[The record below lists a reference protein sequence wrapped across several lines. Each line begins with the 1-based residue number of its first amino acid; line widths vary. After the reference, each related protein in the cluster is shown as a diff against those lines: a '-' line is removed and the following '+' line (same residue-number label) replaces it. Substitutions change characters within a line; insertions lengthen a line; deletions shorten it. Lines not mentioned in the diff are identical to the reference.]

1 MGSYFKKYICL
12 LLILVMLASC
22 SPKEGS
28 NSNTTKTVELTISAA
43 ASLKESLEIIQSKYE
58 LEHPNV
64 KIRFNFGGSGSLKQQ
79 IVQGAPVDL
88 FFSAAEDKFNE
99 LVEEG
104 FIAKEDWDVLL
115 MNELV
120 IIVPSNNPMDVSSLE
135 DLIHKNIDH
144 ISIGIPETVPAGKY
158 AKESL
163 RNQELWSDLESKMV
177 LAKDV
182 RQVLSYVE
190 TASVAAGIVYKTD
203 AMVSDKVDII
213 TTIDSDTHTL
223 IHYPVGILND
233 SKNYEAA
240 KDFYDFLTSDESIE
254 VFKDYGFHTY

>member
-1 MGSYFKKYICL
+1 MGNYMKKYIVFL
-12 LLILVMLASC
+12 LLLVMLASC
-22 SPKEGS
+22 SIKEGS
-28 NSNTTKTVELTISAA
+28 SSNTTKTVEVTISAA

-58 LEHPNV
+58 LEHPDV
-64 KIRFNFGGSGSLKQQ
+64 KLKFNFGGSGSLKQQ
-79 IVQGAPVDL
+79 IIQGAPVDL

-104 FIAKEDWDVLL
+104 FIAKEDGDVLL

-120 IIVPSNNPMDVSSLE
+120 LVVSTNNPMDITSLE

-144 ISIGIPETVPAGKY
+144 ISIGIPETVPAGRY

-163 RNQELWSDLESKMV
+163 INQELWSDLESKIV

-190 TASVAAGIVYKTD
+190 TDNVDAGIVYKTD
-203 AMVSDKVDII
+203 ALMSDKVSII
-213 TTIDSDTHTL
+213 TTVDTDTHTP
-223 IHYPVGILND
+223 IHYPVGIINH
-233 SKNYEAA
+233 SKNYEAT
-240 KDFYDFLTSDESIE
+240 KEFYQFLKSDESIE